1 LNKKQATY
9 SAVLGV
15 VLTNLRKQKSIEQG
29 EIAKQMGLTQAS
41 YSRLEGGKS
50 AFSIDQM
57 YQAAAALGLSG
68 KEVITEVERYS
79 SHLKADGISVVPQVR
94 GNTSQAT
101 QNSTNRSGNDITT
114 FIAGAALGALL
125 LTILSKKS

>member
-9 SAVLGV
+9 SAILGIVLS
-15 VLTNLRKQKSIEQG
+15 NLRKQEGIEQG
-29 EIAKQMGLTQAS
+29 EIAKTMGLTQAS
-41 YSRLEGGKS
+41 YSRLESGKS

-57 YQAAAALGLSG
+57 YQAASALGLSG

-79 SHLKADGISVVPQVR
+79 SHLKSDGVLVVPQIR
-94 GNTSQAT
+94 GNTSQASQ
-101 QNSTNRSGNDITT
+101 QNTSRNDITT
-114 FIAGAALGALL
+114 FVAGAALGALL

>member
-1 LNKKQATY
+1 MNNKQATY

-29 EIAKQMGLTQAS
+29 EIAKRMGLTQAS

-68 KEVITEVERYS
+68 KEVITEVEQYS
-79 SHLKADGISVVPQVR
+79 SHLKADGIPVVPQVR